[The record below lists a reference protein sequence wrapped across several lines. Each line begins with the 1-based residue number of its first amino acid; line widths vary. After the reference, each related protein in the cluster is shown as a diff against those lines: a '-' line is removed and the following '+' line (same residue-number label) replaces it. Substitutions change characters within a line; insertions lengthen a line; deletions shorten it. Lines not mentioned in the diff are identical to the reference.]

1 MTNLRNFLYSHRRD
15 LILLTLLF
23 ATALAIRS
31 YFMQFYIVISADG
44 VGYAEIGR
52 SLFKAGGLATATH
65 FPPFYPFL
73 IAIFNLFLG
82 DVELAG
88 RVVSIIMGSLM
99 VVPLYLLGNRFFDRR
114 VALLACLLAITWG
127 PLRDLSCEVMSQAT
141 YITLLLTA
149 IYLFDRAVTRRSVV
163 AAVSTGVIMG
173 FAYLTRPEAFIVFA
187 VASPFAVAYILT
199 EGGSRRDAAAI
210 LIPGWLAFWA
220 LAFPYVLLLHNVTG
234 IWQLT
239 AKTGP
244 TLWVGLGAYLGKF
257 DVYRELDFKSIGF
270 LDVIRNY
277 PGFIPYN
284 VRNNLHTV
292 ATELLPKYLWALA
305 CVGFIAGGWSRR
317 KLIEKLF
324 LLSSFAPLL
333 LIIVFFLAGSG
344 YTQLSLP
351 ILFLW
356 IGQGAVSTETLLSK
370 LLPVGLKPILQRNL
384 LSTVLFGA
392 LSLSSLIAQIPRD
405 AGKPYTLEQDEGR
418 YDQKRIG
425 LLLRQYLPQGSRI
438 MTRSG
443 RISFYSEFP
452 TVMMPQSDLTAMY
465 AYGRENKIRFL
476 IVDGMLEQLRPQF
489 EPLFKPLK
497 IGAEKIF
504 LYASQDSYTPIAGLR
519 LYMLYK
525 DTESLGVAVYEFI
538 D

>member
-1 MTNLRNFLYSHRRD
+1 MSDLRNFLYSYRRD
-15 LILLTLLF
+15 LILLILLF
-23 ATALAIRS
+23 AAALAIRS
-31 YFMQFYIVISADG
+31 YFIQFYIVISADG
-44 VGYAEIGR
+44 VGYAKIGQ
-52 SLFKAGGLATATH
+52 SLFKAGGLAQATH
-65 FPPFYPFL
+65 FPPLYPFL
-73 IAIFNLFLG
+73 IAIFNLFIR

-88 RVVSIIMGSLM
+88 RVVSIIMGSLI
-99 VVPLYLLGNRFFDRR
+99 VIPLYLLGNRFFDRS

-149 IYLFDRAVTRRSVV
+149 IYLFDRAVIKRSVA
-163 AAVSTGVIMG
+163 AAVLTGATMG
-173 FAYLTRPEAFIVFA
+173 LAYLTRPEAFIVFA
-187 VASPFAVAYILT
+187 AASPFAVAYILA

-210 LIPGWLAFWA
+210 LIPGWAAFWV
-220 LAFPYVLLLHNVTG
+220 LAFPYVLLLHYETG
-234 IWQLT
+234 TWQLT

-244 TLWVGLGAYLGKF
+244 TLWVGLGQYLGKF
-257 DVYRELDFKSIGF
+257 DVYRQLDFKPIGF
-270 LDVIRNY
+270 LDIIRNY

-284 VRNNLHTV
+284 VRNNLSEI
-292 ATELLPKYLWALA
+292 AGELPRYYWVLA
-305 CVGFIAGGWSRR
+305 FVGFIAGGWSRR
-317 KLIEKLF
+317 KFIERLF

-333 LIIVFFLAGSG
+333 LIIVFFLAGSA

-356 IGQGAVSTETLLSK
+356 IGQGAVSSEALLAR
-370 LLPVGLKPILQRNL
+370 LMPPRLKPILQRNL
-384 LSTVLFGA
+384 LSIAVFCA

-405 AGKPYTLEQDEGR
+405 ADQPYTIEQDGGR

>member
-1 MTNLRNFLYSHRRD
+1 MSDLRNFLHTYRRD

-31 YFMQFYIVISADG
+31 YFMQFYLVISADG

-52 SLFKAGGLATATH
+52 SLFKAGGLAKATH

-88 RVVSIIMGSLM
+88 RVVSIIMGSLI

-114 VALLACLLAITWG
+114 VALLACLLAITWN
-127 PLRDLSCEVMSQAT
+127 PLRDLSCEVMSQST

-149 IYLFDRAVTRRSVV
+149 IYLFDRAVTKRSVV
-163 AAVSTGVIMG
+163 AAVSTGVTMG
-173 FAYLTRPEAFIVFA
+173 LAYLTRPEAFIVFA
-187 VASPFAVAYILT
+187 VASPFAVAYILA

-210 LIPGWLAFWA
+210 LIPGWVAFWA
-220 LAFPYVLLLHNVTG
+220 LAFPYVLLLHNATG
-234 IWQLT
+234 MWQLT
-239 AKTGP
+239 AKTSS
-244 TLWVGLGAYLGKF
+244 TLWVGLGQYLGKF
-257 DVYRELDFKSIGF
+257 DVYYGLDFKSIGF
-270 LDVIRNY
+270 LDIIRKY

-284 VRNNLHTV
+284 VRNNLHTI
-292 ATELLPKYLWALA
+292 ATELLPKYLWVLA

-317 KLIEKLF
+317 KLLERLF

-356 IGQGAVSTETLLSK
+356 IGQGAVSAEALLSK

-384 LSTVLFGA
+384 LSIAVFGA
-392 LSLSSLIAQIPRD
+392 LSLNSLIVQIPRD
-405 AGKPYTLEQDEGR
+405 AGKPYTLEQDGGR

-425 LLLRQYLPQGSRI
+425 LLLRQYLPQGSKI

-443 RISFYSEFP
+443 RISFYSELP
-452 TVMMPQSDLTAMY
+452 TVYTPQSDLMAMY
-465 AYGRENKIRFL
+465 TYGKENKVRFL

-489 EPLFKPLK
+489 APLFEPLR
-497 IGAEKIF
+497 IASEKIF
-504 LYASQDSYTPIAGLR
+504 LYASKDSFVPIPGLR

-525 DTESLGVAVYEFI
+525 DPGSLGVAVYEFI